1 MAIKAVFSDKKLKVK
16 VTKLT
21 PNKNHRIIIDNL
33 TTGATSAFSS
43 KNKTGLITKTV
54 SVDARGVVKTTINP
68 AGEAAIVEYAV
79 GTSEIDCCIAK
90 LVNDAINCTCKCDKC
105 KEDLKLAETIYL
117 LLQAAVYDA
126 TLGLGGSAV
135 DKYNKAKSMCVD
147 NCACGC

>member
-1 MAIKAVFSDKKLKVK
+1 MAIKSVFSDKRLKVK
-16 VTKLT
+16 VTNLT
-21 PNKNHRIIIDNL
+21 PNKNHQVLITNL
-33 TTGATSAFSS
+33 TTGAKTAFSS
-43 KNKTGLITKTV
+43 RNKTGLITKTV
-54 SVDARGVVKTTINP
+54 NVDARGVVETSIKP
-68 AGEAAIVEYAV
+68 AGGTAIIEYSV

-117 LLQAAVYDA
+117 LLQAAMYDA
-126 TLGLGGSAV
+126 TLGLKGGAI

>member
-1 MAIKAVFSDKKLKVK
+1 M
-16 VTKLT
+16 T
-21 PNKNHRIIIDNL
+21 PNKNHKILIDNL
-33 TTGATSAFSS
+33 TTGAKTAFSS
-43 KNKTGLITKTV
+43 KNKTGLLSRTVNFDSRGIIKTLIQEV
-54 SVDARGVVKTTINP
+54 GGKSRI
-68 AGEAAIVEYAV
+68 EYAI

-117 LLQAAVYDA
+117 LLQGAMYDA
-126 TLGLGGSAV
+126 TLGAEQGAI